1 MGIQQMMGLNMG
13 MPNMN
18 NNIGQNNNEQEGMN
32 RNNGFNSNQRQGM
45 NLPNYDFGYA
55 MQQGQ

>member
-1 MGIQQMMGLNMG
+1 MMGLAGNMG
-13 MPNMN
+13 IPNMN
-18 NNIGQNNNEQEGMN
+18 NNMVQNNNEQEGMN
-32 RNNGFNSNQRQGM
+32 RNNGFNSNQGQGM